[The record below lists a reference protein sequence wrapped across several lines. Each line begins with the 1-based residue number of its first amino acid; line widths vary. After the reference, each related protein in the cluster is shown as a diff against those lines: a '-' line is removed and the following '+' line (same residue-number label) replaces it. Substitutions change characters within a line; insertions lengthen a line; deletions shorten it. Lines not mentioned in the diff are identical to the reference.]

1 MNQDKQKF
9 IDKYKEIAIQQQL
22 KYGIPASITLAQAI
36 LESSYGTS
44 KQAKECKNFFGVKK
58 GESWKG
64 DTEDYL
70 DDHSK
75 AEPFRK
81 YSNPE
86 QSFEDHSKILTTN
99 NGKVAKACKGFSATD
114 YQGWAHAIAYSGY
127 CNLKGSATYEQNLLG
142 EISDY
147 NLHAIDLEAE
157 NRRKNG
163 EVAKQTDNRHVLQPM
178 SGNFAMPIDF
188 SKDIEVSSEFGM
200 RKHPIKGKM
209 LNHNGVDISTNG
221 QHLPVFATEDKGK
234 VVKVGF
240 QEKGAGNYVTVEYNR
255 PDGAKFRTTYM
266 HLSDVNVKEND
277 IVNANQQLGVTGS
290 TGGSTGVHLHF
301 EVREFDGKSFKA
313 VSPVNYLA
321 KLQLRSGEPCTLEKG
336 GKDYL
341 AEARSNMVIGQSP
354 TPESNLLADKTNSND
369 PTKWLAKL
377 MEQNGE
383 MPGDK
388 QDMISSLISMY
399 FTKALCLVAGL
410 TRSEIEENLKKEQ
423 EQQQVAENSSQ
434 TTAKKDETVNAKDMK
449 QTASNYFEAEMQQD
463 NLGQNQGRR
472 IG

>member
-266 HLSDVNVKEND
+266 HLSEVNVKEND

-321 KLQLRSGEPCTLEKG
+321 ELQLRSGEPCTLEKD

-341 AEARSNMVIGQSP
+341 AEARSNMVIGQSS

>member
-1 MNQDKQKF
+1 MSQAKQEF

-22 KYGIPASITLAQAI
+22 KYGIPASITLSQAI

-44 KQAKECKNFFGVKK
+44 RQAKECNNFFGVKK

-64 DTEDYL
+64 DTKDYL
-70 DDHSK
+70 DDHDK
-75 AEPFRK
+75 PEPFRK

-86 QSFEDHSKILTTN
+86 QSFEDHSKILTVN
-99 NGKVAKACKGFSATD
+99 NGQVAQKCKKISATN

-127 CNLKGSATYEQNLLG
+127 CNLKGSATYEKKLLG

-147 NLHAIDLEAE
+147 NLHSIDLEAE
-157 NRRKNG
+157 KRRENG
-163 EVAKQTDNRHVLQPM
+163 EVTKQVDTRHVLQPM

-188 SKDIEVSSEFGM
+188 SKDIEVSSEFGI
-200 RKHPIKGKM
+200 RKHPTKGKM
-209 LNHNGVDISTNG
+209 MHHNGIDISTKG

-234 VVKVGF
+234 VVKVGY

-255 PDGAKFRTTYM
+255 PDGNKFRTTYM
-266 HLSDVNVKEND
+266 HLSEVKVKEDD

-290 TGGSTGVHLHF
+290 TGASTGVHLHF

-321 KLQLRSGEPCTLEKG
+321 ELQLRSGEPCSLDKG

-341 AEARSNMVIGQSP
+341 AEAKSNMVIGQSP

-399 FTKALCLVAGL
+399 FTKALCLMAGL
-410 TRSEIEENLKKEQ
+410 TQSEIEENLKKEQ
-423 EQQQVAENSSQ
+423 EQQQAAENSSQ
-434 TTAKKDETVNAKDMK
+434 TTGKKDETVNAKDMK
-449 QTASNYFEAEMQQD
+449 QAASNNFEAEMQQGD
-463 NLGQNQGRR
+463 LGQSQGRR

>member
-1 MNQDKQKF
+1 MSQTKQEF

-44 KQAKECKNFFGVKK
+44 KQAKEDNNFFGVKR

-64 DTEDYL
+64 DTNNYL

-75 AEPFRK
+75 PEPFRR
-81 YSNPE
+81 YSHPE

-147 NLHAIDLEAE
+147 NLHSIDLEAE
-157 NRRKNG
+157 KRRANG
-163 EVAKQTDNRHVLQPM
+163 EVAKQVDTRHILQPM

-188 SKDIEVSSEFGM
+188 TKDIEVSSEFGM
-200 RKHPIKGKM
+200 RKHPTKGKM
-209 LNHNGVDISTNG
+209 MHHNGIDISTKG

-234 VVKVGF
+234 VVKVGY

-255 PDGAKFRTTYM
+255 PDGNKFQTTYM
-266 HLSDVNVKEND
+266 HLSEVAVKENE
-277 IVNANQQLGVTGS
+277 IVNAKQKLGVTGS

-321 KLQLRSGEPCTLEKG
+321 ELQLRSGESCSLDKG

-341 AEARSNMVIGQSP
+341 AEAKSNMVIGQSP

-410 TRSEIEENLKKEQ
+410 TQSEIEENLKKEQ
-423 EQQQVAENSSQ
+423 EQQQAAENSSQ
-434 TTAKKDETVNAKDMK
+434 TTGKKDETVNAKDMK
-449 QTASNYFEAEMQQD
+449 QAASNNFEAEMQQGD
-463 NLGQNQGRR
+463 LGQSQGRR

>member
-36 LESSYGTS
+36 LESSYGTL

-321 KLQLRSGEPCTLEKG
+321 ELQLRSGEPCTLEKG

-388 QDMISSLISMY
+388 QDMISSLIRMY

-423 EQQQVAENSSQ
+423 EQQQVAENS
-434 TTAKKDETVNAKDMK
+434 
-449 QTASNYFEAEMQQD
+449 
-463 NLGQNQGRR
+463 L
-472 IG
+472 